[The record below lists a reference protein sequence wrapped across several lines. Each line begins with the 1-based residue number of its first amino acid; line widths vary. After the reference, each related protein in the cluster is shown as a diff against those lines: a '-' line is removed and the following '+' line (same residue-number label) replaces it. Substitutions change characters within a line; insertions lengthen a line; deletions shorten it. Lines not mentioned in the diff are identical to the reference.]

1 MPSGKILLGA
11 AVLLGFGFFAVRALW
26 PRPAS
31 AVLQIAKGRKTV
43 ADRLAEHGPAVRDRL
58 APDFSAAGVAYPPR
72 HVAFVGLKDEKR
84 LEIWV
89 AGGDGAWKP
98 LKNYPI
104 LGLSGTLGPKL
115 REGDRQVPEGIYRI
129 ESLNPNSL
137 YHLSLRLDY
146 PNADDRRRGIEDGR
160 DALGSDI
167 MIHGSDCSIGCLAM
181 GDPAAEDLF
190 LLAADAGIENVSVLL
205 CPVDFRIRPLPAAMP
220 GLPPWTPD
228 LYATLRDRLV
238 LFGP

>member
-1 MPSGKILLGA
+1 MLSGKILLGA
-11 AVLLGFGFFAVRALW
+11 AVLLGIGFFAARAIVQTL
-26 PRPAS
+26 S
-31 AVLQIAKGRKTV
+31 DKKTIK
-43 ADRLAEHGPAVRDRL
+43 DRLAEHGRAVRERL

-89 AGGDGAWKP
+89 AGDVGVWKH
-98 LKNYPI
+98 LKDYPI

-129 ESLNPNSL
+129 ESLNPNSR

-167 MIHGSDCSIGCLAM
+167 MIHGRDCSIGCLAM

-190 LLAADAGIENVSVLL
+190 VLAADAGIENVAVLL
-205 CPVDFRIRPLPAAMP
+205 CPVDFRVRALPAAMP
-220 GLPPWTPD
+220 PWTAD
-228 LYATLRDRLV
+228 LYATLRARLAA
-238 LFGP
+238 LR